1 LDKYLILGCGVRFVK
16 IASYKIGDEMG
27 YGIVLDGKLIRRNA
41 LSIKLPDDITDFIAE
56 RALIEA
62 LRKDLQKFQKYA
74 EPLDKFHLLPPIP
87 KPGKIICLGLNY
99 IDHAEEQGVKP
110 PAEPIIFFKPRT
122 SLTGPY
128 DDIVYPKI
136 VKQLDYEGELVV
148 IIGKR
153 GKNIREEDAMEYVF
167 GYTVMNDVSARD
179 IQFGDKQWT
188 RGKSFD
194 TFAPCGPWIVTKDE
208 IPDPHQLRILTKVN
222 NELRQNSSTAN
233 MVFKIPR
240 IVSSMS
246 MVMTLE
252 PGDMISTGTPAGVG
266 YFMKP
271 EPKLL
276 MVGDVVE
283 VSIENIGTIRNRIV
297 AEL

>member
-1 LDKYLILGCGVRFVK
+1 LILGCGVRFVK

>member
-1 LDKYLILGCGVRFVK
+1 MRV
-16 IASYKIGDEMG
+16 ASYEIGDERD
-27 YGIVLDGKLIRRNA
+27 YGIVLNGKLVRRSA
-41 LSIKLPDDITDFIAE
+41 LDIKLPENIVDLIAE
-56 RALIEA
+56 KALVEA
-62 LRKDLQKFQKYA
+62 LKRDVQKFQKYA
-74 EPLDKFHLLPPIP
+74 DPLDKFHLLPPIP
-87 KPGKIICLGLNY
+87 SPGKLICLGLNY

-110 PAEPIIFFKPRT
+110 PAEPIIFFKPKT

-148 IIGKR
+148 VIGKR

-208 IPDPHQLRILTKVN
+208 VSDPHRLRILTKVN
-222 NELRQNSSTAN
+222 DEVRQNSSTAN

-266 YFMKP
+266 YFMRPKP
-271 EPKLL
+271 ELL
-276 MVGDVVE
+276 SVGDVVE
-283 VSIENIGTIRNRIV
+283 ISIENVGTIRNRV
-297 AEL
+297 VGER

>member
-1 LDKYLILGCGVRFVK
+1 MK

-271 EPKLL
+271 ESKLL

>member
-1 LDKYLILGCGVRFVK
+1 VK

-271 EPKLL
+271 ESKLL

>member
-1 LDKYLILGCGVRFVK
+1 MK
-16 IASYKIGDEMG
+16 IVSYRIGDEVD
-27 YGIVLDGKLIRRNA
+27 YGIVLDDKLVRRNA
-41 LSIKLPDDITDFIAE
+41 LCVKLPDNIIDFIAE
-56 RALIEA
+56 RTFVDVLK
-62 LRKDLQKFQKYA
+62 KDLQKFQVYA
-74 EPLDKFHLLPPIP
+74 EPLDKFRLLPPIP
-87 KPGKIICLGLNY
+87 NPGKIICLGLNY

-153 GKNIREEDAMEYVF
+153 GKNIREEDAMDYVF
-167 GYTVMNDVSARD
+167 GYTIMNDVSARD

-208 IPDPHQLRILTKVN
+208 IPDPHRLKILTKVN

-276 MVGDVVE
+276 SVGDVVE
-283 VSIENIGTIRNRIV
+283 VSIESIGTIRNRVV
-297 AEL
+297 AEV

>member
-1 LDKYLILGCGVRFVK
+1 MDNYLILGRGVRFVK
-16 IASYKIGDEMG
+16 IASYKIGDEVD

-56 RALIEA
+56 RAFIEA

-208 IPDPHQLRILTKVN
+208 IPDPHRLRILTKVN

-233 MVFKIPR
+233 MVFKIPQ

-283 VSIENIGTIRNRIV
+283 VSIENIGTIRNRV
-297 AEL
+297 VSEL

>member
-1 LDKYLILGCGVRFVK
+1 MK
-16 IASYKIGDEMG
+16 IASYKIGDELD
-27 YGIVLDGKLIRRNA
+27 YGIILDGKLVKRSA
-41 LSIKLPDDITDFIAE
+41 LDIKIPDDIVDFIVE
-56 RALIEA
+56 RTFVKILS
-62 LRKDLQKFQKYA
+62 KDLQKFQKYA
-74 EPLDKFHLLPPIP
+74 ELLYKFHLLPPIP

-128 DDIVYPKI
+128 DDVVYPKI

-167 GYTVMNDVSARD
+167 GYTVLNDVSARD

-208 IPDPHQLRILTKVN
+208 VPHPHQLRILTKVN
-222 NELRQNSSTAN
+222 DEVRQNSSTSS
-233 MVFKIPR
+233 MVFKIPQ
-240 IVSSMS
+240 IISSMS

-271 EPKLL
+271 KPKLL
-276 MVGDVVE
+276 SVGDVVE
-283 VSIENIGTIRNRIV
+283 VSIENVGIIRNRIV
-297 AEL
+297 AEV

>member
-1 LDKYLILGCGVRFVK
+1 MK